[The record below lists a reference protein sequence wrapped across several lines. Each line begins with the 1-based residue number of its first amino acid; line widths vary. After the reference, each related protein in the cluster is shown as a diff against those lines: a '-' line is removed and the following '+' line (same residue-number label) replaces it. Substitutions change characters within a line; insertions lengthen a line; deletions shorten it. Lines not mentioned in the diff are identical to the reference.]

1 MENARG
7 CWVFQE
13 PYLLIIR
20 FIQFTININFISTEK
35 IVIWKMKIF
44 VSQPN

>member
-1 MENARG
+1 MENTRG

-13 PYLLIIR
+13 PYFLIIR
-20 FIQFTININFISTEK
+20 FILFTINFNFISTEK